1 MIGSIT
7 QPDYPTLIELAAGW
21 WCTARGLQNAAM
33 PQSRKLVGR
42 DVELGAVEDLLRALG
57 AGQGGALYLAGEP
70 GIGKTALIG
79 EALARSRQRGYLTLS
94 GRAAEF
100 ELELPFGVFTDAL
113 EPHLRSSRRAGLG
126 LLADEELALLAVVFP
141 PLASRAAGEPVAA
154 QPDDRHRLLRAMR
167 ALLES
172 LAGKQPLVLAL
183 DDLHWADAASV
194 DLLCHLLHTGFEH
207 PVLLLL
213 ASRPAQS
220 QSRLL
225 TALDGAERHGVSRRI
240 ELAPLSA
247 AEAEALMGPELDA
260 GLRRAL
266 YRESG
271 GNPFYLEQ
279 LTAAARHG
287 SPLERW
293 EGEKAEVGV
302 PATVRAAIQDELRA
316 LSAPARTLLQGAA
329 VLGEPFE
336 PEPAADTAGIEAG
349 EALKALDSL
358 LEGDLIRPA
367 DIPRR
372 FRFRH
377 PIVRAAVYHLAGAGW
392 RLAAHGR
399 AAAAL
404 AARGA
409 PTSARA
415 HHVERSARTGDEE
428 AIAVLTQAGQEAAS
442 HAPASAARWLDA
454 ALRLLPERGDTL
466 ERRAE
471 LLGQRAAALGVAGDL
486 AASREA
492 LGEFL
497 RLEPQ
502 RPDPLRLKTTVLA
515 AILDEVLG
523 RRDSA
528 RRLLVDELATLPD
541 QHSAEAAELQ
551 REIAFTRFLDA
562 DWKATGE
569 WARRSLAAEC
579 NGMVRV
585 GALSALAL
593 AECGLGDIDQARRP
607 VSEAA
612 ALFDALPDE
621 AVAAHHPGVATW
633 LGRAECCTERFED
646 AIGHLERALAI
657 SRARGQRHLT
667 VAMLAV
673 QGQALA
679 LSGRITE
686 LVQVAEA
693 AVEAALLS
701 ASGVFLGWAMA
712 LRCQANIE
720 TGDLH
725 AALRFGERGARAS
738 SRTASPLAGTAPLQ
752 LASALLEIGEP
763 ERCRDLLLAPEGH
776 PNLPPF
782 PVYEGLC
789 YELLVRAELMLGQ
802 PELAEEFAS
811 RAEESAHRLRLQI
824 PLTQA
829 RRARA
834 MVLLERDEPREA
846 AAQAFA
852 SAEAAE
858 QAGAP
863 VEAGRSRT
871 LAGKALAVAG
881 ERDAA
886 VSALQRAYEQLSGCG
901 ALRHLDEAAREL
913 RKLGRAVP
921 RAGRERLSDSTGLGL
936 TARELE
942 VLEHVAA
949 GKTNREVAGELFL
962 SVRTV
967 DRHVSRIFDKLGVNS
982 RAAATSQ
989 YERTRMEGGV
999 RRGFEHP

>member
-1 MIGSIT
+1 MTQQNPGRDHLGHRAKRGSSL
-7 QPDYPTLIELAAGW
+7 P
-21 WCTARGLQNAAM
+21 R
-33 PQSRKLVGR
+33 SRKLVGR
-42 DVELGAVEDLLRALG
+42 EADLGAVEDLLGALG

-70 GIGKTALIG
+70 GIGKTTLIG
-79 EALARSRQRGYLTLS
+79 EALERSRQRGYLTLS

-113 EPHLRSSRRAGLG
+113 EHHLRSSRRAELG
-126 LLADEELALLAVVFP
+126 LLEDDELTLLAIVFP
-141 PLASRAAGEPVAA
+141 SLASHAVGESMAA
-154 QPDDRHRLLRAMR
+154 QPDQRHRLLRAMR
-167 ALLES
+167 ALLQS
-172 LAGKQPLVLAL
+172 FASKQPLVLAL

-194 DLLCHLLHTGFEH
+194 DLLCHLLHTGFEN

-225 TALDGAERHGVSRRI
+225 AALDGAERHRVSRRI

-247 AEAEALMGPELDA
+247 AEAEALMDPEMDA
-260 GLRRAL
+260 GQRRVL

-287 SPLERW
+287 VPLEQR
-293 EGEKAEVGV
+293 EGEKAEAGV
-302 PATVRAAIQDELRA
+302 PATVRAAIQGELRA

-336 PEPAADTAGIEAG
+336 PELAADTAGIEAG
-349 EALKALDSL
+349 EALKALDAL
-358 LEGDLIRPA
+358 LDGDLIRPA
-367 DIPRR
+367 DVPRR

-377 PIVRAAVYHLAGAGW
+377 PIVRAAVYQAAGGGW
-392 RLAAHGR
+392 RLAAHSR

-409 PTSARA
+409 PAPARA

-428 AIAVLTQAGQEAAS
+428 AIAVLVQAGQEAAS

-454 ALRLLPERGDTL
+454 ALRLLPERSDTL
-466 ERRAE
+466 KRRAE

-486 AASREA
+486 AESREA
-492 LGEFL
+492 LREFL
-497 RLEPQ
+497 RLELEPQ
-502 RPDPLRLKTTVLA
+502 RPNPLRLKTAVLA

-523 RRDSA
+523 RRASA
-528 RRLLVDELATLPD
+528 RRLLVDELARLPD

-551 REIAFTRFLDA
+551 REIAFTCFLDA
-562 DWKATGE
+562 DWQATGQ
-569 WARRSLAAEC
+569 WARQSLAAQC
-579 NGMVRV
+579 DGIVRV

-593 AECGLGDIDQARRP
+593 AAYGLGEIDQARRP

-612 ALFDALPDE
+612 ALFDGLADE
-621 AVAAHHPGVATW
+621 AVGAHHPGVATW
-633 LGRAECCTERFED
+633 LGRAEVCAERFDD

-667 VAMLAV
+667 LAMLTV

-679 LSGRITE
+679 LRGRITE
-686 LVQVAEA
+686 LVEVAEA

-725 AALRFGERGARAS
+725 AAVRFGERGARAGS
-738 SRTASPLAGTAPLQ
+738 STASPLAGTAPLQ

-763 ERCRDLLLAPEGH
+763 KRCRDLLLAPEGH

-782 PVYEGLC
+782 PVYQGLC

-802 PELAEEFAS
+802 PELADEFAI
-811 RAEESAHRLRLQI
+811 RAEESARRLRLRI

-834 MVLLERDEPREA
+834 MVLLERGKPRAA
-846 AAQAFA
+846 AAQALA
-852 SAEAAE
+852 SAEVAE

-863 VEAGRSRT
+863 IEAGRSRT
-871 LAGKALAVAG
+871 LAGRALAVAG

-886 VSALQRAYEQLSGCG
+886 ISALQRAYEQLSGCG
-901 ALRHLDEAAREL
+901 AVRRLDEAAREL
-913 RKLGRAVP
+913 RKLGRAAP
-921 RAGRERLSDSTGLGL
+921 RAGRERLTGSTALGL
-936 TARELE
+936 SARELE

-949 GKTNREVAGELFL
+949 GKTNREVADELFL

-967 DRHVSRIFDKLGVNS
+967 DRHLARIFDKLGVNS

-989 YERTRMEGGV
+989 YERSRTEAAA
-999 RRGFEHP
+999 RRGFEQP